1 MRQPTIGI
9 DGRALY
15 GAAAGTG
22 RYVTELCKV
31 LDQALPEV
39 RFQVYGNKPLQM
51 PVSNERWQ
59 WRQEPSRLWR
69 ALPASFWFFLRAGR
83 LASHD
88 GIDVFW
94 GCANFLPPGL
104 SPRVKTVLTVYDL
117 VFHLFP
123 QTMGIRHRWVYRLFF
138 RRGLAVR
145 DKLSVIS
152 QGTADRL
159 HQHFGVQADA
169 VVRPAVS
176 ERFAPPAAATL
187 QATRAQLGL
196 PADYWLSVSTLEPR
210 KNLAALLQAM
220 LELRQDTTQPLPC
233 LVLAGQRGWRQR
245 RLERWLQRCRAAGL
259 QVMTLGYVRDEDLPA
274 LYAGAQAVLMPSLY
288 EGFGMPVLEALACG
302 ARVLTSDTPE
312 TREAGGDLALYVPAD
327 VAGIRRGLKDLLQ
340 TRAEGARTHSLA
352 ASSPA
357 TTAAKRW
364 SWSDEGRKLADLIRS
379 LL

>member
-1 MRQPTIGI
+1 MRQPMMGI

-31 LDQALPEV
+31 LDQALPDA
-39 RFQVYGNKPLQM
+39 RFLVYGNKPLQM
-51 PVSNERWQ
+51 PVSSERWQ

-104 SPRVKTVLTVYDL
+104 SPRIKTVLTVYDL

-123 QTMGIRHRWVYRLFF
+123 QTMGIKHRWVYRLFF
-138 RRGLAVR
+138 RRGLAVH

-176 ERFAPPAAATL
+176 ERFAPPAAAVL
-187 QATRAQLGL
+187 HATRVRLGL
-196 PADYWLSVSTLEPR
+196 PAEYWLSVSTLEPR
-210 KNLAALLQAM
+210 KNLAALLQAL
-220 LELRQDTTQPLPC
+220 LELQQDTPQTLPC
-233 LVLAGQRGWRQR
+233 LVLAGQPGWRQR
-245 RLERWLQRCRAAGL
+245 GLERWLKRCRAAGL

-312 TREAGGDLALYVPAD
+312 TREAGGDLALYVPPD
-327 VAGIRRGLKDLLQ
+327 VAGIRRGLMDLLQ
-340 TRAEGARTHSLA
+340 TRTEDARAQSLA
-352 ASSPA
+352 MPSPA
-357 TTAAKRW
+357 PAATQRW
-364 SWSDEGRKLADLIRS
+364 SWSDEGRKLADVIRS